1 MSTRIAETA
10 QLRCPQCSA
19 VVTSESALCSACGAA
34 LVGVPL
40 SPSTEDAATL
50 PQRPAITQ
58 PLPQEQPPTPAQPAP
73 GIPASGV
80 VINNYAGKP
89 PKPKERRAFP
99 LWMVAFPALG
109 VVLILGLLLI
119 LLAPKGSHL
128 VAAAPTPTAKP
139 SPTTTPI
146 PQARVVI
153 QLVDVMC
160 SVTRDFFSADSFYIK
175 SNLSAPGLTGE
186 DSAWTETTD
195 HYTINNGQSASFNQ
209 ADQTIFDATVPLSGI
224 VKGSLTAYTDDDS
237 HQLSTTDIKVSASES
252 SQVHTWAINGMS
264 GKFIINTWSYTVHYS
279 TSITRLAASRG
290 MGSAS
295 VGSSWLQIA
304 DTPAFQGRT
313 A

>member
-1 MSTRIAETA
+1 MSTKIAETA

-19 VVTSESALCSACGAA
+19 VVTSEAALCSACGTV
-34 LVGVPL
+34 LIGVPL
-40 SPSTEDAATL
+40 SPSTEEAATL

-58 PLPQEQPPTPAQPAP
+58 PLPQEQPPAP

-89 PKPKERRAFP
+89 PKSKERRAFP

-119 LLAPKGSHL
+119 LLAPKASHP
-128 VAAAPTPTAKP
+128 VAAAPTPTAQP
-139 SPTTTPI
+139 SPTATPI

-175 SNLSAPGLTGE
+175 STLSAPGLTGG
-186 DSAWTETTD
+186 DSAWTETTN

-209 ADQTIFDATVPLSGI
+209 ADQTIFNATVPLSGI
-224 VKGSLTAYTDDDS
+224 VKGSLTAYTDDDA
-237 HQLSTTDIKVSASES
+237 HQLSTTDIKVSPSES
-252 SQVHTWAINGMS
+252 SQVHTWAINGTS

-279 TSITRLAASRG
+279 TLITRLAAAPG
-290 MGSAS
+290 MGSALA
-295 VGSSWLQIA
+295 GGAWLQIA

>member
-1 MSTRIAETA
+1 M
-10 QLRCPQCSA
+10 
-19 VVTSESALCSACGAA
+19 CSACGAV

-40 SPSTEDAATL
+40 SESTEEAATL
-50 PQRPAITQ
+50 PQLPTTSQ
-58 PLPQEQPPTPAQPAP
+58 PLPQEQPPAPAQSAP

-119 LLAPKGSHL
+119 LLVPKGSHPAA
-128 VAAAPTPTAKP
+128 AAAPTATAKP
-139 SPTTTPI
+139 SPTATPI

-153 QLVDVMC
+153 QLVDVLC

-175 SNLSAPGLTGE
+175 SSLSAPSLAGGNQ
-186 DSAWTETTD
+186 TTANKTTN

-209 ADQTIFDATVPLSGI
+209 ADQTIFDAIVPLSGI
-224 VKGSLTAYTDDDS
+224 VKGSLTAYTDDDA
-237 HQLSTTDIKVSASES
+237 HQLSTTDLKISPSEA
-252 SQVHTWAINGMS
+252 SQVHSWAINGMS
-264 GKFIINTWSYTVHYS
+264 GKVIVNTWSYTVHYS
-279 TSITRLAASRG
+279 TLITRLAAAPG

-295 VGSSWLQIA
+295 ASGSWLQIA
-304 DTPAFQGRT
+304 DTPALQSRT